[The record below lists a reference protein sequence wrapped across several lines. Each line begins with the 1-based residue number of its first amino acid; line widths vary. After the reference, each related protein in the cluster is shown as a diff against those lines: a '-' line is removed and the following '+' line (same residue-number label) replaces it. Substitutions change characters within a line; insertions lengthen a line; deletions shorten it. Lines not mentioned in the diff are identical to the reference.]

1 MSEDEDLEKL
11 KAKRLEEMQR
21 NISLQKKQKEQNS
34 KLNEKQQKKS
44 SPREIV
50 VKTLGHRGLEVL
62 ENAEYQFPN
71 ETKLLIEKL
80 AELITLGEI
89 NEILDGGKLLTLFRA
104 IGISV
109 RMETKMLIEKLAE
122 LITLGEINEIL
133 DGGKLLTLFRAIG
146 VNVRMDT
153 KISVEHD
160 GKFVSLSDKLSSKF
174 SDTNQENK

>member
-21 NISLQKKQKEQNS
+21 NISLQQKQKEQIS

-71 ETKLLIEKL
+71 ETKLLIDKL

-109 RMETKMLIEKLAE
+109 RMETK
-122 LITLGEINEIL
+122 
-133 DGGKLLTLFRAIG
+133 
-146 VNVRMDT
+146 
-153 KISVEHD
+153 ISVEHD

-174 SDTNQENK
+174 SDKNQENK